1 MEKLWVPID
10 GKSQRTSKYGVTY
23 SRAPYNHISG
33 PFAEVEKPSQETAKV
48 AVGHE
53 GRQRDL

>member
-10 GKSQRTSKYGVTY
+10 GKSQRTPKYAVTY
-23 SRAPYNHISG
+23 SRDPYNHISG
-33 PFAEVEKPSQETAKV
+33 PFAEKPSQETAKV